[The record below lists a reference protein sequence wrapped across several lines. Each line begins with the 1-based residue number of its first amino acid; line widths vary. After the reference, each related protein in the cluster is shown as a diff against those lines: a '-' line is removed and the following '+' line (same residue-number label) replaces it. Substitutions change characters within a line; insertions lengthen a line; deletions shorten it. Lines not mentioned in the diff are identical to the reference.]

1 MKSKVALFVN
11 PTRPGA
17 AERARELVEWL
28 EAQGHTALLE
38 RGAAAELGMGK
49 VAADDPELAGSDLAV
64 VLGGDGMVLA
74 AARVMAPEGGPLL
87 PLGFGEFGFLAVAD
101 AEETLSAVSDA
112 LAGKGKV
119 HERMMLSAEVWEGG
133 GLLKAFTALND
144 AVVTVGTISRTI
156 DLETYVG
163 GRFLAGYAADGVIV
177 STPTGATAYSLSA
190 GGPIVAPT
198 VPAMILTP
206 ICAHTL
212 SARSIVFPDTEEI
225 EIRILDDLGGT
236 VFLTMD
242 GQTREPLKTN
252 HRVVVKRA
260 EFTARFVSF
269 DGDTFY
275 DRLQKRFRWGE
286 RFGIGSTDDAPPD
299 P

>member
-11 PTRPGA
+11 PARPGA
-17 AERARELVEWL
+17 CERGGELIEWL
-28 EAQGHTALLE
+28 KVEGHSVVVEAV
-38 RGAAAELGMGK
+38 GAEGLG
-49 VAADDPELAGSDLAV
+49 VAHLAGPDGDLAACDLGV
-64 VLGGDGMVLA
+64 VLGGDGTVLM
-74 AARVMAPEGGPLL
+74 AARVMAPGGGALL
-87 PLGFGEFGFLAVAD
+87 PLGFGEFGFLSVAD
-101 AEETLSAVSDA
+101 AAETICAVEAA
-112 LAGKGKV
+112 LAGKGV
-119 HERMMLSAEVWEGG
+119 VRERMMLRADLWEGDSHT
-133 GLLKAFTALND
+133 ATFSALND

-177 STPTGATAYSLSA
+177 STPTGATAYSLAA

-212 SARSIVFPDTEEI
+212 SARSIVFPDTETI
-225 EIRILDDLGGT
+225 EIRILDDLGGA

-242 GQTREPLKTN
+242 GQTREPLKAN
-252 HRVVVKRA
+252 HRVVVRKA
-260 EFTARFVSF
+260 EFGARFVSF

-275 DRLQKRFRWGE
+275 DRLQKRFRWGG
-286 RFGIGSTDDAPPD
+286 RFGIGSTDDAPHD